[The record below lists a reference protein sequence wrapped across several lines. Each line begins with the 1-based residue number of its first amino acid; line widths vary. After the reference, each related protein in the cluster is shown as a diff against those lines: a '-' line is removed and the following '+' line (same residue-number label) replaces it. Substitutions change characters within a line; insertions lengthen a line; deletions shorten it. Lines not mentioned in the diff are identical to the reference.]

1 MYLSAFLFSFVFF
14 FMFKNLFLYNY
25 GDRKFCSLAKLD
37 QSITL
42 ASIKKFVDDEEA
54 KYD

>member
-1 MYLSAFLFSFVFF
+1 
-14 FMFKNLFLYNY
+14 MFKSLFLYNY

-54 KYD
+54 KYDWEY